1 METSGASVQ
10 LNELQ
15 KRLGFEPG
23 RIVAAVKELLGRS

>member
-1 METSGASVQ
+1 METFGASAT

-23 RIVAAVKELLGRS
+23 RIVATATELLAES